1 MQIELAKKSFKVGL
15 HKGLMT
21 LWELAKIVVPVYFFV
36 TFLKMT
42 PILDQISD
50 WFQPVMSLIGLPG
63 EASLVL
69 VLGNAINLYAGIG
82 VITSL
87 SLTVKQITILAVML
101 TFSHALFLES
111 AVAKKTGVSLVL
123 VVSIRLILS
132 ALSGFILNIIL

>member
-1 MQIELAKKSFKVGL
+1 MQIELAKESVKIGFK
-15 HKGLMT
+15 KGLLT
-21 LWELAKIVVPVYFFV
+21 LWKLTKIVVPVYFFV

-50 WFQPVMSLIGLPG
+50 WFEPLMRVIGLPG

-82 VITSL
+82 AITSL

-111 AVAKKTGVSLVL
+111 AVAKRTGVSLAM
-123 VVSIRLILS
+123 VVFSRLTLA
-132 ALSGFILNIIL
+132 ALSGFILNIVL